1 METLTSDDNA
11 TWTTKHSGI
20 GGHSSQGQLNYVP
33 DTADGFHTY
42 GALWTPADLV
52 YYIDGVEV
60 MHTPTP
66 ADMNKPM
73 FMIANLAM
81 GGWGGAIDQ
90 ADLPAE
96 MKIDYIH
103 AYALPGATTPTATTA
118 PAPVPTPSPVPAPA
132 PAPAPSVVAPAAGD
146 AFDGTSGADT
156 LQGGAARDHLWGGD
170 GDDRISGGGE
180 FDNLHGNVGND
191 TVAGGAGD
199 DWVVG
204 GKDNDLLSGDDGGD
218 VVLGNLGDDRCDG
231 SAGADVVRGGQG
243 NDVVLGQD
251 GDDWLSG
258 DRGNDTV
265 TGGSGADIFHG
276 FGDAGLDRITDF
288 NFAEGDRVQLIAGTV
303 WHVSQVDQDVVIDMS
318 GGAQMVLEHVQLGS
332 LGDGWIFGA

>member
-42 GALWTPADLV
+42 GALWTPTDLV

-60 MHTPTP
+60 MHTATP

-96 MKIDYIH
+96 MKIDYIR
-103 AYALPGATTPTATTA
+103 AYALPDGTTA
-118 PAPVPTPSPVPAPA
+118 PAPVPGPA
-132 PAPAPSVVAPAAGD
+132 PAPAPSVGAPAGGD

-170 GDDRISGGGE
+170 GDDRISGGGD

-204 GKDNDLLSGDDGGD
+204 GKDNDLLNGDDGGD
-218 VVLGNLGDDRCDG
+218 IVLGNLGADWCDG
-231 SAGADVVRGGQG
+231 GAGADVVRGGQG
-243 NDVVLGQD
+243 DDVVLGQA

-258 DRGNDTV
+258 DRGSDTV
-265 TGGSGADIFHG
+265 TGGAGADIFHG
-276 FGDAGLDRITDF
+276 FADAGLDRITDF
-288 NFAEGDRVQLIAGTV
+288 NFAEGDRVQLDAGTV
-303 WHVSQVDQDVVIDMS
+303 WRASQVGSDVVIDMT
-318 GGAQMVLEHVQLGS
+318 GGGQMVLEHVQLGS